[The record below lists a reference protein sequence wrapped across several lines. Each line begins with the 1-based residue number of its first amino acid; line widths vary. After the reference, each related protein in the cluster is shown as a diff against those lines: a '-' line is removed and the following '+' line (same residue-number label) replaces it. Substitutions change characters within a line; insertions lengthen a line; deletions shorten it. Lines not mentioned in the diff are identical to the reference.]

1 MAKLT
6 PVEREQLEVAD
17 LHLHRFLR
25 TFKLKERKG
34 ADRVTLERLETAA
47 NLLDIMRMK

>member
-25 TFKLKERKG
+25 TFKLKFRKG
-34 ADRVTLERLETAA
+34 KDHAHLQGLETAA
-47 NLLDIMRMK
+47 NLLDIMKMK